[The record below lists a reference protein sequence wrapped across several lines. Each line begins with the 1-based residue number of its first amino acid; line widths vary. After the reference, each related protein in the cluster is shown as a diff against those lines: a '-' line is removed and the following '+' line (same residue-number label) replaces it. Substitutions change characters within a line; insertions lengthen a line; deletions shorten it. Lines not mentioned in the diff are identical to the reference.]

1 MTEIEREEDT
11 MNALE
16 ELASLP
22 CKKCGGRGQVCPR
35 DNEWQQCPVCN
46 GTGALVPGLR
56 QKCPYGCYERVMQ
69 VSSDSGQKW
78 THKVCD
84 VCGDKRWTV
93 VPEAEAFLVMAQWCS
108 SHSYIVAF
116 WPEPKSYVTVRQE
129 VLGRLGPPNRSG
141 GTDAESLAA
150 AIIKVKR

>member
-1 MTEIEREEDT
+1 MS
-11 MNALE
+11 ALE
-16 ELASLP
+16 QLAAME
-22 CKKCGGRGQVCPR
+22 CEECGGKGIIGFIGYPCPSK
-35 DNEWQQCPVCN
+35 CISCN

-129 VLGRLGPPNRSG
+129 VLG
-141 GTDAESLAA
+141 TDAESLAA